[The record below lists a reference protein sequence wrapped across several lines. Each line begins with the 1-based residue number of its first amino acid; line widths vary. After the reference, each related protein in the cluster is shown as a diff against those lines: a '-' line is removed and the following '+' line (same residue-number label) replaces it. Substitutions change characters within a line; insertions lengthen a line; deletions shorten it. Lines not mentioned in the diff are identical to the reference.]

1 MNMSARTPAIAAAG
15 AVLLLCLFP
24 LFGGQFWVS
33 TAGPR
38 MLILGTMALSLTFL
52 TSTAG
57 LVSLAQAAVAGVAG
71 YTLALLSPNTSGMG
85 TALPWPVAVLAAIS
99 AGCAFGALV
108 GWISARSS
116 GIYLIMITLAISVS
130 AFYFFSQNTDIFNGF
145 DGINGVKAP
154 VVADVN
160 LKGSPAFYFLCVGT
174 AVVCAALVMAV
185 NRTAFGLH
193 LHAMRNS
200 PRRLTALGFDCV
212 LLRVAAFAFAGVIA
226 GAGGILATWFSGQVS
241 PGSVDV
247 SAAVNLLVIAVLGGI
262 GHPLGAFA
270 GAVVFVLLENFAIE
284 VISRERFNL
293 VIGVVFMLV
302 VLFGKGGLVGFI
314 KPLAGL
320 IQRGPRVVPRNR
332 RQET

>member
-1 MNMSARTPAIAAAG
+1 MDARARAIAAAG
-15 AVLLLCLFP
+15 AVLLLGLFP
-24 LFGGQFWVS
+24 FVAGEFWVS

-38 MLILGTMALSLTFL
+38 MLILGTMALSVTFL

-71 YTLALLSPNTSGMG
+71 YTLALLSPNVSGMG
-85 TALPWPVAVLAAIS
+85 AAFPWPVAVLAAIA

-130 AFYFFSQNTDIFNGF
+130 AFYFFSQNTTIFNGF

-154 VVADVN
+154 VVAGLD
-160 LKGSPAFYFLCVGT
+160 LKGSRAFYFLCAASAAG
-174 AVVCAALVMAV
+174 CAALVMWID
-185 NRTAFGLH
+185 RTALGLH

-200 PRRLTALGFDCV
+200 PRRLTALGFNCA
-212 LLRVAAFAFAGVIA
+212 LLRIAAFAFAGGIA
-226 GAGGILATWFSGQVS
+226 AAGGILATWFSGQVS

-284 VISRERFNL
+284 VLSRERFNL
-293 VIGVVFMLV
+293 VIGIVFMLV
-302 VLFGKGGLVGFI
+302 VLFGKDGLVGFI
-314 KPLAGL
+314 KPLAGF
-320 IQRGPRVVPRNR
+320 IHRGRRVAPHNR